1 MQVHLASIY
10 LGPSLLPVPEY
21 LFPSLGLVNFQPL
34 FLKIHFL
41 SPFLFFHLPKSLL
54 YVGWH
59 VFIAFVTILLLF
71 YVLVF
76 WPWVLWD
83 LSSPTSPSSLKPHTA
98 FEGQVLTTGPPGKSL
113 VCFILFHVSLILLS
127 FFSFEFLSAV
137 MVGWFTFYLPG
148 HIFVLY
154 YSFCYS
160 LPLAKFHLCK

>member
-1 MQVHLASIY
+1 MTHCFSLAAFRILSLFLTFTTFIIIC
-10 LGPSLLPVPEY
+10 LELICWGPSVFPGPEY

-76 WPWVLWD
+76 
-83 LSSPTSPSSLKPHTA
+83 
-98 FEGQVLTTGPPGKSL
+98 
-113 VCFILFHVSLILLS
+113 
-127 FFSFEFLSAV
+127 
-137 MVGWFTFYLPG
+137 
-148 HIFVLY
+148 
-154 YSFCYS
+154 
-160 LPLAKFHLCK
+160 